1 MEQLWLAEPN
11 FLARYLGRLE
21 NATAEEIQAA
31 TDLFGEAELPSIL
44 SIEGEEAIISIT
56 GPMSRTGPSWLARLF
71 GFEGTAYND
80 IIESLKIAQENPI
93 VKKIRLIMDTPGGE
107 VKGTDDV
114 FQAVQAAKKIKPVI
128 AENYG
133 MIASGGY
140 WIASAATQ
148 IIATSPSAETGS
160 IGVVVVAVD
169 FSKMDEKAGIKVI
182 MIRSKNA
189 PNKYADLT
197 KKSGR
202 DIVQERIDALERV
215 FISRIAEGRGVSI
228 EHVQQN
234 FGQGTL
240 LIAQDPDNSNPDAL
254 SVGMI
259 DAVDAKIKVGGSST
273 GNGPSAIF
281 AGTPPFKD
289 YKIVDRPWDGD
300 AAEKRVRT
308 KTGSTEKP
316 SSSYKNAFFWFDS
329 KDADD
334 FGAYKLPFVDV
345 VNGEL
350 VAIRKGVFAA
360 DAAMEGAQTGKPP
373 KIPAKD
379 RPAVQANIDRYK
391 AKNEKQDKQKKST
404 NSQEAKMDLQEWMAE
419 SQANR
424 LEIEARDKDQL
435 ARGEQSAKDKFK
447 ARVKKV
453 IACLGAESEY
463 PKAIKALALKVLD
476 GDSEPAAL
484 DGAMAVYDA
493 DVEAKAAAEAAK
505 ETKAQG
511 ATPAGQS
518 AGGSDDG
525 VIRSNEELTAAA
537 ERIKS

>member
-11 FLARYLGRLE
+11 FLVNYLGKLE
-21 NATAEEIQAA
+21 NASAEEIQAA

-44 SIEGEEAIISIT
+44 TIEGEEAIISII

-71 GFEGTAYND
+71 GFGGTAYND

-114 FQAVQAAKKIKPVI
+114 FQAVQAAKKEKPVI
-128 AENYG
+128 AENHG
-133 MIASGGY
+133 MVASGGY

-148 IIATSPSAETGS
+148 IIATSPSNETGS
-160 IGVVVVAVD
+160 IGIIVAALD
-169 FSKMDEKAGIKVI
+169 FTKSMEKDGVKLIVLT
-182 MIRSKNA
+182 SKNA
-189 PNKYADLT
+189 PDKAPDIT
-197 KKSGR
+197 KKEGR
-202 DIVQERIDALERV
+202 DLIQERINALERV
-215 FISRIAEGRGVSI
+215 FISRVAEGRGITI

-234 FGQGTL
+234 FGQGAL

-259 DAVDAKIKVGGSST
+259 DAVDAKIKVGGSSA

-289 YKIVDRPWDGD
+289 YKIVDKPWDGD
-300 AAEKRVRT
+300 AAIKRVRT

-345 VNGEL
+345 VSGEL
-350 VAIRKGVFAA
+350 VAIRKGIFAA
-360 DAAMEGAQTGKPP
+360 DAAMGGARTGKSP
-373 KIPAKD
+373 KIPTKD
-379 RPAVQANIDRYK
+379 RPTVQAHIDRYK
-391 AKNEKQDKQKKST
+391 AKIEKQDKKKKSA
-404 NSQEAKMDLQEWMAE
+404 NSQEAKMNLKEWTADN
-419 SQANR
+419 SANA
-424 LEIEARDKDQL
+424 LEIEARDRDKF
-435 ARGEQSAKDKFK
+435 ASGEQSATAKIK
-447 ARVKKV
+447 ARIKKAV
-453 IACLGAESEY
+453 ACLGAESEY
-463 PKAIKALALKVLD
+463 PKAIQALAMKVLD
-476 GDSEPAAL
+476 GEEEPAAL
-484 DGAMAVYDA
+484 SGAMAMYDA
-493 DVEAKAAAEAAK
+493 GKEEAAAAAAAE
-505 ETKAQG
+505 ETEAHG
-511 ATPAGQS
+511 ETPAGQA

-525 VIRSNEELTAAA
+525 VVRSNEELAAA
-537 ERIKS
+537 AARIKS